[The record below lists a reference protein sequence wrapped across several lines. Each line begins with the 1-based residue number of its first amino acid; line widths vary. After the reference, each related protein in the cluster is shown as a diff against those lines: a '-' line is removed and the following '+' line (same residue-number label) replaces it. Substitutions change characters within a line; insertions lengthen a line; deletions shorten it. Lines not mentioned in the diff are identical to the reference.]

1 MQEFQK
7 GARFGEWTVTETVR
21 VRSAERVPVQCS
33 CGAQGSVIANSL
45 GRGKSLRCASCAA
58 SRAAAKK
65 QATRQA
71 ALEYELLLP
80 SRFPAEYRVWSGM
93 ISRCHGRK
101 PHKDYGERGVTV
113 CGAWRSAFFRF
124 LQDMGVRPG
133 LEYSIDRIEV
143 DGNYE
148 PGNCRWATKTEQA
161 RNRRDNSGE
170 GANQYRA
177 IRYQRKYL
185 AMLESSGFYS
195 PAELERRRT
204 LVGEM
209 LCAHLDL
216 PLRSTQDV
224 LEKF

>member
-7 GARFGEWTVTETVR
+7 GAQFGEWTVMETVR

-33 CGAQGSVIANSL
+33 CGAQGSVIANNL
-45 GRGKSLRCASCAA
+45 GRGKSLRCTSCA
-58 SRAAAKK
+58 SSMTAAKN

-93 ISRCHGRK
+93 ISRCHGKK
-101 PHKDYGERGVTV
+101 PHKDYGGRGIAV
-113 CGAWRSAFFRF
+113 CDAWRSAFFRF

-133 LEYSIDRIEV
+133 VEYSIDRIEV

-148 PGNCRWATKTEQA
+148 PGNCRWATKIEQA

-170 GANQYRA
+170 GADQYREL
-177 IRYQRKYL
+177 RYQRKYL
-185 AMLESSGFYS
+185 AMLESSNLYS
-195 PAELERRRT
+195 PVELERRRT
-204 LVGEM
+204 LVGEL
-209 LCAHLDL
+209 LCDYLGL
-216 PLRSTQDV
+216 PLRSTQGA
-224 LEKF
+224 L

>member
-45 GRGKSLRCASCAA
+45 GLGKSLRCTSCAS
-58 SRAAAKK
+58 SRTAAKK

-124 LQDMGVRPG
+124 LQDMGLRPG

-148 PGNCRWATKTEQA
+148 PSNCRWATKTEQA

-170 GANQYRA
+170 GAKQYREV
-177 IRYQRKYL
+177 RYQRKYL
-185 AMLESSGFYS
+185 AMLESSNLYS
-195 PAELERRRT
+195 SSDLEPRRA
-204 LVGEM
+204 LVGDL
-209 LCAHLDL
+209 LCRHFGL
-216 PLRSTQDV
+216 PLRSA
-224 LEKF
+224 